1 MTSKRPLTPYNRNR
15 CAVSSVLEE
24 QEEIE
29 DIVRQWQVMRPQ
41 QSAEENGSLQRKISE
56 LSENLEHERTENRTL
71 CDQVEY
77 LSAELVRERQLRQQ
91 DLLVHKLELQEIH
104 REFRQKYDMDVNV
117 KQEIIV
123 TLEKKLDMTQKNYAI
138 KLNELKIKLE
148 KAGDKSSSAQD
159 EM

>member
-1 MTSKRPLTPYNRNR
+1 M
-15 CAVSSVLEE
+15 
-24 QEEIE
+24 
-29 DIVRQWQVMRPQ
+29 
-41 QSAEENGSLQRKISE
+41 
-56 LSENLEHERTENRTL
+56 
-71 CDQVEY
+71 
-77 LSAELVRERQLRQQ
+77 
-91 DLLVHKLELQEIH
+91 HKLELQEIH